1 MRILAIGSEGN
12 IGREIV
18 KYLRKLGHQVTEADI
33 VPGWKNNYYQADINQ
48 PVDLVKVF
56 MAEKPEIVYLL
67 ASMVSRVTCEAS
79 GGLAVTTNLA
89 GLQNVIEL
97 CKLYNSK
104 LVYFST
110 SEVYG
115 NIGGIL
121 DENKTQPQPNN
132 RYALTKYL
140 GEKLVEYEVLNHNL
154 KAVTIRP
161 FMFYHENETIGD
173 HRSALIRFV
182 EHLSKGEEIE
192 IHVGSERS
200 WMHLDD
206 AVIALEKVMYL
217 DHYEIINIGTDEIIK
232 TEELAKLIADEVGVE
247 LSIYAKYIELPDKMT
262 LVKRANLSKMK
273 QILGVTPKISLK
285 DGIKRVVARFR
296 KNEYFISN

>member
-1 MRILAIGSEGN
+1 MKILVIGSKGN
-12 IGREIV
+12 IGTELI
-18 KYLRKLGHQVTEADI
+18 KHLLRVRHQVVESDI
-33 VPGWKNNYYQADINQ
+33 TPGWKQDYYQVDINF
-48 PVDLVKVF
+48 PIDLVKVF
-56 MAEKPEIVYLL
+56 QNGKPDVVYLL
-67 ASMVSRVTCEAS
+67 ASMVSRVTCESS
-79 GGLAVTTNLA
+79 GGLAVTTNLG
-89 GLQNVIEL
+89 GLQNIIEL
-97 CKLYNSK
+97 CKIYNSK
-104 LVYFST
+104 LIYFST

-132 RYALTKYL
+132 RYGLTKYL
-140 GEKLVEYEVLNHNL
+140 GERIVEYEVLNHNL
-154 KAVTIRP
+154 KAVTVRP
-161 FMFYHENETIGD
+161 FMFYHENETMGD

-192 IHVGSERS
+192 IHLGSERS

-206 AVIALEKVMYL
+206 AVIALEKVMYV

-232 TEELAKLIADEVGVE
+232 TEELAKLIADEIGIE

-296 KNEYFISN
+296 KK